1 MRTCLALHLCHD
13 VYACLLWAATP
24 CVCVW
29 VWRLLR
35 GCSRALGRAGCESV
49 VVTQTKPPRAWT
61 GTPAD
66 RAHDLG
72 ALTAPTLLFEGA
84 VHKPLYACVVR
95 GRRPRWAGEMPA
107 PWGPDAADGV
117 LCCLAGSAREAAALY
132 PKNANVAAMLGL
144 ATAGL
149 DETVVKLMADPA
161 AAGNLVSLSFAGAA
175 GKLSVQVEAA
185 PSPSNPRTSYVVSLS
200 VIKAVRK
207 LCCATV
213 VGL

>member
-1 MRTCLALHLCHD
+1 M
-13 VYACLLWAATP
+13 AC
-24 CVCVW
+24 
-29 VWRLLR
+29 
-35 GCSRALGRAGCESV
+35 
-49 VVTQTKPPRAWT
+49 
-61 GTPAD
+61 
-66 RAHDLG
+66 
-72 ALTAPTLLFEGA
+72 
-84 VHKPLYACVVR
+84 
-95 GRRPRWAGEMPA
+95 
-107 PWGPDAADGV
+107 
-117 LCCLAGSAREAAALY
+117 CCLAGSAREAAALY

-161 AAGNLVSLSFAGAA
+161 AAGNLVSLSFEGAA